1 MFHQQLLIPEALY
14 FRLPGCPLVE
24 DVHAS
29 SAQRRHAPTNSLER
43 LLGQL
48 TSRDGHPLA
57 AAAQWSLVL
66 QRRLFSSRLLQARQ
80 AMEESVQ
87 KGHHGSFDYLE
98 KSCPRL
104 KNVSAHGRSTTT
116 DHQRGLRN
124 PRTGFGNIADTW
136 QQARRLDPEITRD
149 EVKAFLDTLRI
160 REDRPQRGY
169 NYNSFVPPEPMHQVQ
184 ADLADMSVI
193 AGKGQAPRYM
203 LVAIDSFTKK
213 TAAVPVKSKDAPA
226 VARAWDEVLQ
236 KCLEQKL
243 DFYDIDKQI
252 TRGHAYFAE
261 RVIRTL
267 KEGVLRRLSAGLGRA
282 GVHIYQTGNLPEVE
296 K

>member
-1 MFHQQLLIPEALY
+1 
-14 FRLPGCPLVE
+14 
-24 DVHAS
+24 
-29 SAQRRHAPTNSLER
+29 
-43 LLGQL
+43 
-48 TSRDGHPLA
+48 
-57 AAAQWSLVL
+57 
-66 QRRLFSSRLLQARQ
+66 
-80 AMEESVQ
+80 
-87 KGHHGSFDYLE
+87 
-98 KSCPRL
+98 
-104 KNVSAHGRSTTT
+104 
-116 DHQRGLRN
+116 
-124 PRTGFGNIADTW
+124 
-136 QQARRLDPEITRD
+136 
-149 EVKAFLDTLRI
+149 
-160 REDRPQRGY
+160 
-169 NYNSFVPPEPMHQVQ
+169 
-184 ADLADMSVI
+184 
-193 AGKGQAPRYM
+193 M

-236 KCLEQKL
+236 KLGIPANVYVDAGTEFKGALSKQKL